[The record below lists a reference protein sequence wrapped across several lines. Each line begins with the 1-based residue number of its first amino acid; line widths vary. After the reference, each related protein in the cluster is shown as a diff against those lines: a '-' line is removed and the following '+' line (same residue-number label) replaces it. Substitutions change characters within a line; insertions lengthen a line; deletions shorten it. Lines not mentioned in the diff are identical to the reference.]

1 MYKYDLNNNYY
12 KVIGDNKLKKITKK
26 EYLEKT
32 GDKLENINKLKKSV
46 YPSQYRNY
54 IMLKFPSYF
63 PVRIHGK
70 YIKGKYVPV
79 DWKLA
84 NIIKI
89 LWKNKIIT
97 YGWDQGYKTKINNKI
112 YQDNGFIA
120 VGNINIDGKDTVKIL
135 QKILGNRKL
144 KIFNYIENSKLNK
157 NICKK
162 YPNNVCILINKDVIY
177 IEFSHSLILYIHKK
191 MNIKIPSEKKALKGN
206 KVIMN
211 NNKYIIV

>member
-70 YIKGKYVPV
+70 YIKGKYREVARKVIALDRAQKCLSPLF
-79 DWKLA
+79 KSPIRLHF
-84 NIIKI
+84 
-89 LWKNKIIT
+89 KNKGHGFDYSYGLGHCMQEISENVSPEMLSRIIAIKVFRQNLLSFRL
-97 YGWDQGYKTKINNKI
+97 YFQ
-112 YQDNGFIA
+112 
-120 VGNINIDGKDTVKIL
+120 VKRNLDLSDLFRSKYFLIL
-135 QKILGNRKL
+135 L
-144 KIFNYIENSKLNK
+144 KIFR
-157 NICKK
+157 
-162 YPNNVCILINKDVIY
+162 NN
-177 IEFSHSLILYIHKK
+177 
-191 MNIKIPSEKKALKGN
+191 
-206 KVIMN
+206 
-211 NNKYIIV
+211 